1 MRRRG
6 SVSSQSFHK
15 EREVTELK
23 KIEGGVTAA
32 KGFQAA
38 AAAAGIKYQGRTDMA
53 LVYSQ
58 DPAACAGTFTT
69 NVVKAAPVLWDK
81 EIVAKGNPV
90 HAVVLNSGIANACTG
105 EEGKQ
110 QNVRMAEA
118 VAEQLQI
125 GGEAVLTASTG
136 VIGMQLPTEP
146 LERGAVLLR
155 EKLSDSREA
164 ALEAARAIMTTDT
177 VPKEAAAS
185 FEVDGVTV
193 TVGGMS
199 KGSGM
204 IHPNMATMLSVTTT
218 DAGIAREDLQE
229 LVSAA
234 VADSFNMISV
244 DRDTSTN
251 DTYLVLANGQSGVT
265 IQKGT
270 EAYEKFRE
278 ALVFVSTELAKQM
291 AADGEGATKLFE
303 VQVVHCGSVEKA
315 KKLSK
320 SVITSNLVKT
330 AVYGSD
336 ANWGRILCALGYAGV
351 EFDPEVI
358 DLTLKAAGETLILVQ
373 DGVAAGYSEEKA
385 TELLREKKV
394 TVICDMK
401 EGESS
406 AAAWGCDL
414 TYDYVKINGDYRS

>member
-1 MRRRG
+1 M
-6 SVSSQSFHK
+6 
-15 EREVTELK
+15 K

-32 KGFQAA
+32 KGYQAA

-53 LVYSQ
+53 LVYTAS
-58 DPAACAGTFTT
+58 PAVCAGTFTT
-69 NVVKAAPVLWDK
+69 NVVKAAPVLWDQ
-81 EIVAKGNPV
+81 EIVAKGTPV

-105 EEGKQ
+105 AEGKK
-110 QNVRMAEA
+110 QNAAMAMS
-118 VAEQLQI
+118 VADCLGVKIE
-125 GGEAVLTASTG
+125 EVLTASTG
-136 VIGMQLPTEP
+136 VIGMQLPLEP
-146 LERGAVLLR
+146 LQKGAALLK
-155 EKLSDSREA
+155 ENLSEGREA
-164 ALEAARAIMTTDT
+164 AAAAAKAIMTTDT

-204 IHPNMATMLSVTTT
+204 IHPDMATMLSVTTT
-218 DAGIAREDLQE
+218 DAAISREDLQE
-229 LVSAA
+229 LTKGA

-251 DTYLVLANGQSGVT
+251 DTYLVLANGESGVT
-265 IQKGT
+265 IRKGT
-270 EAYEKFRE
+270 KAYEDFKE
-278 ALVFVSTELAKQM
+278 ALHYVSTELAKQM

-303 VQVVHCGSVEKA
+303 VKVIHCETEDKA
-315 KKLSK
+315 KTLSK

-351 EFDPEVI
+351 PFDPEII
-358 DLTLKAAGETLILVQ
+358 DLTLEAEDTSLVLVQ
-373 DGVAAGYSEEKA
+373 DGVATDYSEEKA
-385 TELLREKKV
+385 TELLSQKKV

-401 EGESS
+401 EGDSS
-406 AAAWGCDL
+406 ATAWGCDL

>member
-1 MRRRG
+1 M
-6 SVSSQSFHK
+6 
-15 EREVTELK
+15 
-23 KIEGGVTAA
+23 
-32 KGFQAA
+32 
-38 AAAAGIKYQGRTDMA
+38 
-53 LVYSQ
+53 
-58 DPAACAGTFTT
+58 
-69 NVVKAAPVLWDK
+69 WDK